1 MPKPCISQKDWFA
14 RAYLIPS
21 SNWNN
26 SPSLWGSICE
36 LILRFRSW
44 SCSWMSASYS
54 LAVKCR
60 YDKNCNSIR
69 FVRNMLLL
77 FPAHAASSHWC
88 CFWQPLARELQALV
102 NMVKKGSFAQMDF
115 KNKARCYFLR
125 NPPEGQKKTPL
136 NVTLSGHVSEE
147 PVLFWSF
154 CFSGMVTQPLHDT
167 LLEHFFK
174 SQTWK
179 KVLLWGFCW

>member
-1 MPKPCISQKDWFA
+1 
-14 RAYLIPS
+14 
-21 SNWNN
+21 
-26 SPSLWGSICE
+26 
-36 LILRFRSW
+36 
-44 SCSWMSASYS
+44 MSASCS
-54 LAVKCR
+54 LAVRCR

-69 FVRNMLLL
+69 FVRNILSLLLL
-77 FPAHAASSHWC
+77 FPAHAAASHWC
-88 CFWQPLARELQALV
+88 CFWQPLARELQSLV

-147 PVLFWSF
+147 SVLFCSF

-167 LLEHFFK
+167 LLEYFFK
-174 SQTWK
+174 SQT
-179 KVLLWGFCW
+179 